1 MHLGINLLNSRFE
14 SNQASSLGGALY
26 LENPAKAVIDGCT
39 FRGNQASSASVEKN
53 LKGYKPPTSDEER
66 GARGV
71 DTETGSGGAIYYV
84 CDPLTNGTLDCDL
97 KITSTSFQQN
107 QALIKGGAI
116 HNVNIEPRINW
127 QNVRLS
133 GNQAGRYGSQFS
145 SEAH

>member
-1 MHLGINLLNSRFE
+1 MSSIGGAIAIITQPFIKENFNNSLHLGINLLNSRFE

-26 LENPAKAVIDGCT
+26 LENPHKAVIDGCT

-53 LKGYKPPTSDEER
+53 VKGYKPPKSEEEL

-97 KITSTSFQQN
+97 RITSTSF
-107 QALIKGGAI
+107 I
-116 HNVNIEPRINW
+116 
-127 QNVRLS
+127 
-133 GNQAGRYGSQFS
+133 
-145 SEAH
+145 